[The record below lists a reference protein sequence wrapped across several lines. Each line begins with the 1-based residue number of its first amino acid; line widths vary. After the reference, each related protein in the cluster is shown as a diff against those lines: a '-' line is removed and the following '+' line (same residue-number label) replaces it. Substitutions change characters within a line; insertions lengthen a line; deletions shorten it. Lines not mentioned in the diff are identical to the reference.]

1 MNKSQMVSE
10 ISSKAN
16 LSKEEANRFL
26 NAGMKVIADALI
38 AGKSIKLKG
47 IAKFEVVSSSERIGR
62 NFQTG
67 TLITIKARKKVRF
80 KGSPT
85 PH

>member
-1 MNKSQMVSE
+1 MVSE

-16 LSKEEANRFL
+16 LTKEESNRFL
-26 NAGMKVIADALI
+26 NAGMNVIKDALKR
-38 AGKSIKLKG
+38 GKSVKLKG
-47 IAKFEVVSSSERIGR
+47 IAKFEVVERSERKGR